1 MGIVKGVIGFVLGVA
16 FFIGLI
22 FLRKAKC
29 PDCGAELEEAF
40 YDPNIDKVVY
50 KCPECGKEWV

>member
-1 MGIVKGVIGFVLGVA
+1 MGIVKGVIGLVLGVV
-16 FFIGLI
+16 FIGWI
-22 FLRKAKC
+22 FLKKAKC